1 MLVGDTANTFLY
13 WNHIGISGTAE
24 SRARTMVAGTIVAS
38 IALYLLIVLAGVAD
52 EKSEKVETSGE
63 PTGETYGGRY
73 VPKPGES
80 PGAYSPAYAVE
91 GAQQRG
97 EAPGY

>member
-13 WNHIGISGTAE
+13 WNHIGLSGTAE

-38 IALYLLIVLAGVAD
+38 ISLYVLILIIGVAD
-52 EKSEKVETSGE
+52 EKGEKIETTGE

-73 VPKPGES
+73 VPKPGTEET
-80 PGAYSPAYAVE
+80 GTYSPAYAPE
-91 GAQQRG
+91 TQARG
-97 EAPGY
+97 Y